1 MSDTAVVVEDGTI
14 PLGAIE
20 KELARQLG
28 EGEGEGE
35 GEGKADAQTPLLRAR
50 LSNLVIYCNRSEQ
63 AETVIRAV
71 PEIVAVH
78 PARVLLVV
86 GEPGAEAPLKA
97 SLNVWC
103 QLGSKRRICS
113 EQVTLRAG
121 GPFVEQLPFAVR
133 GLLIGDL
140 PTNLWWAAGTPP
152 PLAGHLL
159 YDLAEHAQQIIYDS
173 VGWTEPARG
182 VAATCAWLTKF
193 ERGPRQ
199 GPWRVASDLNWRRLK
214 FWRRVLAQALDPNTA
229 PRALDTV
236 SEVLVEHGPHAVI
249 QAWELVSWLASRLG
263 WKVQLGKVEPGVE
276 IAWQVVAPHGSLRVR
291 IRRCGACALPA
302 AWVKR
307 SRLSTLRCRRTC
319 AWPWCWRAW
328 RRRRVRWQ
336 CNRRRCRNLWRS
348 SCPIANAI
356 RCFARAWLSRR
367 SLRGRCWANS
377 PLKNGSHGLGH
388 PIQKRACVQ
397 LDTEHYDASALTL
410 APCGGLCV
418 HRIGKDHRNNQGA
431 QWVNRTVRRCGHARA
446 APTTTRHTRA
456 V

>member
-1 MSDTAVVVEDGTI
+1 MSDTRGVVEDGTV
-14 PLGAIE
+14 PLSAIE

-28 EGEGEGE
+28 EGEDN
-35 GEGKADAQTPLLRAR
+35 ADAQTPQLRAR

-63 AETVIRAV
+63 ADTVTRAV

-86 GEPGAEAPLKA
+86 GEPGAEAPLTA

-103 QLGSKRRICS
+103 QLSNKQKICS

-121 GPFVEQLPFAVR
+121 GRFVEQLPFAVR

-229 PRALDTV
+229 PKALETV

-263 WKVQLGKVEPGVE
+263 WEVQLGNVEPGVE
-276 IAWQVVAPHGSLRVR
+276 IAWQVVAPHGYLRVR
-291 IRRCGACALPA
+291 IRRLADGPSE
-302 AWVKR
+302 V
-307 SRLSTLRCRRTC
+307 
-319 AWPWCWRAW
+319 
-328 RRRRVRWQ
+328 RRVRITCSVGETKQ
-336 CNRRRCRNLWRS
+336 TFNIAVQKDMRLAVVLEGLETAPRTVAVQPATLPDLVAQQLSNRERDPVFRQS
-348 SCPIANAI
+348 MAVAEV
-356 RCFARAWLSRR
+356 FARTV
-367 SLRGRCWANS
+367 
-377 PLKNGSHGLGH
+377 LG
-388 PIQKRACVQ
+388 
-397 LDTEHYDASALTL
+397 
-410 APCGGLCV
+410 
-418 HRIGKDHRNNQGA
+418 
-431 QWVNRTVRRCGHARA
+431 
-446 APTTTRHTRA
+446 
-456 V
+456 

>member
-1 MSDTAVVVEDGTI
+1 MSDTAAVVDDGTI
-14 PLGAIE
+14 PLDAIE
-20 KELARQLG
+20 KELSRQLG
-28 EGEGEGE
+28 EGN
-35 GEGKADAQTPLLRAR
+35 ADAQTPLLRAR

-103 QLGSKRRICS
+103 QLGSKQRICS

-121 GPFVEQLPFAVR
+121 GRFVDQLPFAVR

-173 VGWTEPARG
+173 IGWTEPARG

-229 PRALDTV
+229 PKALDTV

-276 IAWQVVAPHGSLRVR
+276 IAWQVVAPHGNLRVR
-291 IRRCGACALPA
+291 IRRLADGPSE
-302 AWVKR
+302 V
-307 SRLSTLRCRRTC
+307 
-319 AWPWCWRAW
+319 
-328 RRRRVRWQ
+328 RRVRIICSLGETKQ
-336 CNRRRCRNLWRS
+336 TFNIAVQKDMRLAVVLEGLEAAPRTVAVQPATLPELVAQQLSNRERDPVFRQS
-348 SCPIANAI
+348 MAVAEV
-356 RCFARAWLSRR
+356 FARTV
-367 SLRGRCWANS
+367 
-377 PLKNGSHGLGH
+377 LG
-388 PIQKRACVQ
+388 
-397 LDTEHYDASALTL
+397 
-410 APCGGLCV
+410 
-418 HRIGKDHRNNQGA
+418 
-431 QWVNRTVRRCGHARA
+431 
-446 APTTTRHTRA
+446 
-456 V
+456 